1 MDESALFDLYRQL
14 RKRTELFLS
23 SLSWR
28 SGEDLFVVDH
38 TDGIEGNLRVSTA
51 PVHSEVELAVVH
63 DIIDGN
69 LVAFL
74 APSQALGLVCA
85 KEGQKTA
92 QALFGEKQ
100 FWFESDIK
108 PSNEWANPDLLF
120 VRNRGMYVA
129 SYSPE
134 GLVERISVVLET
146 LNARSATMP
155 DYTPE
160 PFDKDRLLLI
170 APAIRMLLGKGQ
182 KSSSLLF
189 RNNVATS
196 RLLRDREAFSN
207 LPLALTPTL
216 ARILGPET
224 LFIGSDPDLSR
235 QYELIRQAISNY
247 QETYGRLPVVI
258 GLEGLGLF
266 VWGTGR
272 KDAVRAY
279 NLFKSVVEAEVVASS
294 FGGIQPYAAG
304 EGEFGTEVEPAPEPG
319 YLRLPEKI
327 AVVTGA
333 AQGFGRGIAEALL
346 AEGANVVFADL
357 NGSRLAELRE
367 SHEGQESA
375 DRILT
380 FEVDVTNEVAVKDLI
395 VETVAEFGGLDIFV
409 SNAGILHAGG
419 LEEMDLHRFEAVT
432 RVNYTAYFL
441 CTKYASIP
449 MKVQHEFD
457 DTYFADIIQIN
468 SKSGLAGS
476 NKNFAYAGGKFGGIG
491 LTQSFALE
499 LVPYNIKV
507 NAICPG
513 NLFDGP
519 LWSDPEKGLFKQYLD
534 ARKVPGAKTVE
545 DVRRFY
551 EEKVPMRR
559 GCRIDDVVRAILYVI
574 EQKYETGQAIPVT
587 GGQIM
592 LK

>member
-1 MDESALFDLYRQL
+1 MEVFELLDLYKRL
-14 RKRTELFLS
+14 RETPELYVS

-28 SGEDLFVVDH
+28 SGEELFVVDH
-38 TDGIEGNLRVSTA
+38 SDGLESNLRVSTS
-51 PVHSEVELAVVH
+51 PVHTDATLAVVH
-63 DIIDGN
+63 DIINGS

-74 APSQALGLVCA
+74 SPSPVLGLVCA
-85 KEGQKTA
+85 VDGQKST
-92 QALFGEKQ
+92 QAMFGENQ
-100 FWFESDIK
+100 IWIESYVK
-108 PSNEWANPDLLF
+108 PASEWSNADLIF
-120 VRNRGMYVA
+120 VRNRGMYVG
-129 SYSPE
+129 SDTPE
-134 GLVERISVVLET
+134 GLFNRISVVLDSIK
-146 LNARSATMP
+146 ARTTNLP
-155 DYTPE
+155 DYTTGS
-160 PFDKDRLLLI
+160 FDRDRLVRI

-182 KSSSLLF
+182 KASSLLF
-189 RNNVATS
+189 RNNAAIS
-196 RLLRDREAFSN
+196 RLLDDRDIFSK
-207 LPLALTPTL
+207 LPITLTPTH
-216 ARILGPET
+216 ARYCGPET
-224 LFIGSDPDLSR
+224 LFIPGDSDLDR
-235 QYELIRQAISNY
+235 QYALIKEGISAF
-247 QETYGRLPVVI
+247 QEKNERSPVLI
-258 GLEGLGLF
+258 GVEGLGLF
-266 VWGTGR
+266 VWATSR
-272 KDAVRAY
+272 KDAVRTFG
-279 NLFKSVVEAEVVASS
+279 LFNSVIEAEVSARS
-294 FGGIQPYAAG
+294 FGGIQTPITD
-304 EGEFGTEVEPAPEPG
+304 EREEELEVVPESEPG
-319 YLRLPEKI
+319 FLRLAEKV

-357 NGSRLAELRE
+357 NASLLAELRKSLAGSE
-367 SHEGQESA
+367 AS
-375 DRILT
+375 DRVLT
-380 FEVDVTNEVAVKDLI
+380 FAVDVTNEEAVQDLI
-395 VETVAEFGGLDIFV
+395 VETVAEFGGLDLFV

-419 LEEMDLHRFEAVT
+419 LQEMDLKRFEAVT
-432 RVNYTAYFL
+432 RVNYTAFFL
-441 CTKYASIP
+441 CTKHASIP
-449 MKVQHEFD
+449 MRVQHQFD

-534 ARKVPGAKTVE
+534 AKKVPGAKTVE

-559 GCRIDDVVRAILYVI
+559 GCRIDDVVRAILYVV